1 MSEGKYEGT
10 PNQKI
15 NIQVLVYGE
24 FSKYTQDYDLVD
36 SVDNKGKQSKVKR
49 YKGTYSKVAETSTR
63 WDWVP
68 LDKIQQIYVDYDQ
81 NTTKDKFGYT
91 RSKPRWSH
99 LNDDESAAREKAL
112 ANEHDNVALGK
123 RTAGPKSGE
132 EVVKLEEKK
141 KVPDVKP
148 SPEEPSKKKPKKT
161 PKDGSDGT
169 SKSWMDTWKEE
180 EMKKTK
186 EEIQGLKNEKKDL
199 EVSLNKSEAEVKS
212 LDKKL
217 QEANKIVDKYNNLPS
232 LAKTMTADTLDK
244 FTRYEAKF
252 KTLARSAKTHFEG
265 ELLTFN
271 RNITNKKD
279 FRTLEDVAPS
289 TLIEQWDTKD
299 K

>member
-36 SVDNKGKQSKVKR
+36 SVDKKGKQSKVKR

-68 LDKIQQIYVDYDQ
+68 LDKIQQIYVDYDP
-81 NTTKDKFGYT
+81 NTTTDNFGYT
-91 RSKPRWSH
+91 RSQPKWTY
-99 LNDDESAAREKAL
+99 LNDEEIAARDKAP

-123 RTAGPKSGE
+123 RSAGPKSGE
-132 EVVKLEEKK
+132 EVVLLEEKK

-148 SPEEPSKKKPKKT
+148 SPEESSKKKTKKT
-161 PKDGSDGT
+161 PKDASDGT

-180 EMKKTK
+180 ETKKSK
-186 EEIQGLKNEKKDL
+186 EEIQGLKTEKKDL
-199 EVSLNKSEAEVKS
+199 EASLNKSEAEVKS
-212 LDKKL
+212 LEHKL
-217 QEANKIVDKYNNLPS
+217 KEANKIVEKYNNLPD

-252 KTLARSAKTHFEG
+252 KTLARSVKTHFEG
-265 ELLTFN
+265 EQLNFN
-271 RNITNKKD
+271 KSCTSKKD
-279 FRTLEDVAPS
+279 FRTLEEVAPS

>member
-10 PNQKI
+10 PNQNI

-24 FSKYTQDYDLVD
+24 FKKYTQDYELVD
-36 SVDNKGKQSKVKR
+36 SKDKKGNVCKVKQH
-49 YKGTYSKVAETSTR
+49 KGTYSKVAETNSR
-63 WDWVP
+63 WDWVA
-68 LDKIQQIYVDYDQ
+68 LDKIQQVYVDYDP
-81 NTTKDKFGYT
+81 NTTTDKFGYT
-91 RSKPRWSH
+91 RSKPKWNY
-99 LNDDESAAREKAL
+99 LNDEESAAREKAL

-180 EMKKTK
+180 ETKKSK
-186 EEIQGLKNEKKDL
+186 EEIQGLKTDKKDL

-212 LDKKL
+212 LEHKL
-217 QEANKIVDKYNNLPS
+217 KEANKIVEKYNNLPTQ
-232 LAKTMTADTLDK
+232 AKSMDADTLEN
-244 FTRYEAKF
+244 FSRYEEKF
-252 KTLARSAKTHFEG
+252 KSLARSVKTHFEG
-265 ELLTFN
+265 ELLNFN
-271 RNITNKKD
+271 KTVSNKKE

-289 TLIEQWDTKD
+289 TLIEQWDD
-299 K
+299 KKM

>member
-15 NIQVLVYGE
+15 DIQVLVYGE

-36 SVDNKGKQSKVKR
+36 SVDKKGKQSKVKR
-49 YKGTYSKVAETSTR
+49 HKGTYSKVAETSTR

-81 NTTKDKFGYT
+81 NTTEDKFGYT
-91 RSKPRWSH
+91 RSKPKWTY
-99 LNDDESAAREKAL
+99 LNDEEIAARDKAL
-112 ANEHDNVALGK
+112 ANEHDNVALAK
-123 RTAGPKSGE
+123 RSAGPKRGE
-132 EVVKLEEKK
+132 EDVILEEKK

-212 LDKKL
+212 LEHKL
-217 QEANKIVDKYNNLPS
+217 KEANKIVEKYNNLPTQ
-232 LAKTMTADTLDK
+232 AKSMDADTLEN
-244 FTRYEAKF
+244 FSRYEEKF
-252 KTLARSAKTHFEG
+252 KSLARSVKTHFEG
-265 ELLTFN
+265 ELLNFN
-271 RNITNKKD
+271 KTVSNKKE

-289 TLIEQWDTKD
+289 TLIELWDD
-299 K
+299 KKM